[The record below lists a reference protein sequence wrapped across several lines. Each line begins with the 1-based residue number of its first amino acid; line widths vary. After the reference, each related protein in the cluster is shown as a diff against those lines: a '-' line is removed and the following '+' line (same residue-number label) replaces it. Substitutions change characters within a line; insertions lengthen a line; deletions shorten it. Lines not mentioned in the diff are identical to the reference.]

1 MAFQR
6 LLLIGPGRLCYP
18 PARVAK
24 TPAPIPQIPE
34 FPSFS
39 LLLYGAVRPSAMPD
53 FRIQIERLTDRPTSF
68 EFEVAPA
75 WWRVRDEPIDGDAVV
90 VEAPFQFRLQA
101 SRVSDD
107 VVIDGAFSGEVG
119 LECSRCGKRY
129 PHALRESYRLVLQP
143 LGGRAPDPEGE
154 KGLAENGVCLGEDL
168 EAGSYRGAV
177 VGLDDFF
184 GEVIALAM
192 PLQPLC
198 DEDCPGLCAH
208 CGAAQDAGCDCE
220 DEKIESPF
228 SALAGL
234 KAQLASKA
242 SEEQ

>member
-1 MAFQR
+1 
-6 LLLIGPGRLCYP
+6 
-18 PARVAK
+18 
-24 TPAPIPQIPE
+24 
-34 FPSFS
+34 
-39 LLLYGAVRPSAMPD
+39 MPD
-53 FRIQIERLTDRPTSF
+53 FRIQIERLTDRKERF
-68 EFEVAPA
+68 DFEVPAA
-75 WWRVRDEPIDGDAVV
+75 WWIARNEVGGDDSVV
-90 VEAPFQFRLQA
+90 AEAPFRFGLEA

-107 VVIDGAFSGEVG
+107 IVIEGDLEGEVG

-129 PHALRESYRLVLQP
+129 PHALREPFRLVLEP
-143 LGGRAPDPEGE
+143 LGGQAPDPEGE

-168 EAGSYRGAV
+168 EVGSYRGAV

-208 CGAAQDAGCDCE
+208 CGAPQDSGCTCE

-228 SALAGL
+228 AALAGL
-234 KAQLASKA
+234 KAELE
-242 SEEQ
+242 SERQD

>member
-1 MAFQR
+1 
-6 LLLIGPGRLCYP
+6 
-18 PARVAK
+18 
-24 TPAPIPQIPE
+24 
-34 FPSFS
+34 
-39 LLLYGAVRPSAMPD
+39 MPD
-53 FRIQIERLTDRPTSF
+53 FRIQIERLTARPEHF
-68 EFEVAPA
+68 DFEVPVS
-75 WWRVRDEPIDGDAVV
+75 WWCARSDVQGDDPIVA
-90 VEAPFQFRLQA
+90 EAPFRFSLEA

-107 VVIDGAFSGEVG
+107 VLIEGDLEGQVG

-129 PHALRESYRLVLQP
+129 PHPLREPYRLVLEP

-154 KGLAENGVCLGEDL
+154 QGLAENGVCLGDDL
-168 EAGSYRGAV
+168 EVGSYRGAV

-208 CGAAQDAGCDCE
+208 CGAPQDAGCACE
-220 DEKIESPF
+220 DEKVESPF

-234 KAQLASKA
+234 KAQLEAK
-242 SEEQ
+242 EQG

>member
-1 MAFQR
+1 
-6 LLLIGPGRLCYP
+6 
-18 PARVAK
+18 
-24 TPAPIPQIPE
+24 
-34 FPSFS
+34 
-39 LLLYGAVRPSAMPD
+39 MPD
-53 FRIQIERLTDRPTSF
+53 FRIQIERLTDRKTPF

-75 WWRVRDEPIDGDAVV
+75 WWLARSEVPEGDSVV
-90 VEAPFQFRLQA
+90 VSEPFRFALDA

-107 VVIDGAFSGEVG
+107 VVIEGKLAGEVG

-129 PHALRESYRLVLQP
+129 PQALREPFRLVLEPFDGQ
-143 LGGRAPDPEGE
+143 APDPEGE

-208 CGAAQDAGCDCE
+208 CGAPRDAGCDCE

-234 KAQLASKA
+234 KAQLEA
-242 SEEQ
+242 EQQD